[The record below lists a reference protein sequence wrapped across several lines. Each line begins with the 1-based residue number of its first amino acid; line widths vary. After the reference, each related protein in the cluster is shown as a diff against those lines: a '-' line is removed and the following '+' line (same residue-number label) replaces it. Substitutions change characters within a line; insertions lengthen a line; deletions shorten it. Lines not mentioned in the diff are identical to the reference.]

1 MTDSFNSIFGEYIS
15 TRKYLA
21 MLSNAKVLSADI
33 DKENLSLNALI
44 SVDLFENIMCLKA
57 TADEIKRALS
67 LRSVQI
73 DFVLPPS
80 QLKEECFPVLLR
92 VAKANIPIANGF
104 LEDVEISFDDDK
116 LTINLAN
123 GGCDVLMESGLCEF
137 LTKYV
142 KERFDRDITVELKG
156 EDLDVSQ
163 LFDVQKR
170 ADEAVLAAK
179 DDEDMTDKP
188 HEIIEGFPLYFETMR
203 PIYGRKITSRPV
215 FMKDTTFEDGRVT
228 VWGDIIKKEE
238 RTTKDG
244 RSLILNFLITD
255 YTNSY
260 YIKFFD
266 RKENLDDLNRKMNV
280 GVTLVVRG
288 DITYDDFSKDYIIRP
303 VSVSTIKKFQQPDTS
318 EEKRVE
324 LHMHTNMSALDAM
337 ADVGELVE
345 RAAFYGHKAVAITD
359 HGVVHAFPKAAL
371 AGKKHNVKILY
382 GVEAY
387 LVDDTG
393 LSGEDAKADNVKKLP
408 YYHVI
413 ILAKNKVGLKHLYE
427 LISSSNLEYFYRRP
441 RMPKSLISEKREGLI
456 IGSACSYGEVF
467 EGAVRG
473 KGIDELKS
481 IASFYDYLEIQP
493 DGNNAYMIESTAQ
506 QYENINSAEDI
517 RKVNKAIIA
526 LADALKKPVVATGDV
541 HFLEPEDAKYRAVLL
556 AGQGFSDADNQAPL
570 YLKSTNIMLEE
581 FSYLG
586 EEAAREFVI
595 TNPNKIA
602 DMIDSDILPI
612 PEGTF
617 NPKVENADED
627 LKKACWSRAREIY
640 GENVPKIV
648 SDRLE
653 RELTSVIKHGFAGL
667 YMIARKLVK
676 YSEENGYYVGSR
688 GSVGSSFV
696 ANMAGISEVN
706 PLPAHY
712 VCPKC
717 KYSQFFVNN
726 EYGSGYDLEK
736 KDCPECSTPLL
747 RDGHEI
753 PFETFLGF
761 DGDKAPDIDLNF
773 SGEFQAKAHKYTEQ
787 LFGKSHVFKAGTIS
801 GIGEKTAYGFAKK
814 YVEERGAAVSK
825 AELIRLASGCVGVK
839 RTTGQHPGGM
849 VVVPAEYDICDF
861 TPVQHPADS
870 ADKDIITTHFDI
882 KSMNE
887 TLLKLDELGHDVPTM
902 YKHLKDLT
910 GIDVMDIDICDK
922 SLIELYTSPKP
933 LGVTKEEIKW
943 ETGTLSIP
951 EMGTDFVCQM
961 LVEAKPQKFSDLLQ
975 ISGLSHGT
983 DVWLGNAQELIKNG
997 VCSISEVV
1005 GTRDSIMVYLLHKG
1019 LEAKDAFRIMETVR
1033 KKDQFLTQEMQD
1045 IMREHSVP
1053 EWYIDSCQKIQYM
1066 FPKAHAAAYVIAAL
1080 RLSWFKIYEKL
1091 AYYCA
1096 FMTVRGADVDF
1107 ESLNTGKDAVLRYLN
1122 SIEDKRN
1129 KNEATAV
1136 ELKIASTMQI
1146 VYEAIVRGVNFLP
1159 VDIYKSDAFKYL
1171 PEDGAIRI
1179 PFSAISGVGT
1189 NAAENMKK
1197 AREEGGE
1204 FSSIEDFQARS
1215 GAPLTAIELLKL
1227 SGTFGELPESD
1238 QISLFDF

>member
-1 MTDSFNSIFGEYIS
+1 MTSGFNEIFGRYIS
-15 TRKYLA
+15 NTKYLT
-21 MLSNAKVLSADI
+21 MLSNAKVLSVDI
-33 DKENLSLNALI
+33 HKEDLTLNALL

-57 TADEIKRALS
+57 TANEIKKALN
-67 LRSVQI
+67 LRSVQL
-73 DFVLPPS
+73 DFTLPPA

-92 VAKANIPIANGF
+92 VAKANIPVSNGF
-104 LEDVEISFDDDK
+104 LDDAKISFNDDK
-116 LTINLAN
+116 FIIELVN
-123 GGCDVLMESGLCEF
+123 GGCDVLEESGLCEF
-137 LTKYV
+137 LTEYV
-142 KERFDRDITVELKG
+142 KEHFGRDITVEVKG
-156 EDLDVSQ
+156 DDLDMTQ
-163 LFDVQKR
+163 FLDAR
-170 ADEAVLAAK
+170 NEADKALTEK
-179 DDEDMTDKP
+179 DDDGTADKP

-203 PIYGRKITSRPV
+203 PIYGTKITSRPV

-228 VWGDIIKKEE
+228 VWGDVIKKDEKK
-238 RTTKDG
+238 TKDG

-260 YIKFFD
+260 YLKFFD
-266 RKENLDDLNRKMNV
+266 KKENLEDLNRKIDE
-280 GVTLVVRG
+280 GITLVVKG
-288 DITYDDFSKDYIIRP
+288 DIMYDDFSKDYVIRP
-303 VSVSTIKKFQQPDTS
+303 VSVSTIKKFLQPDTS

-337 ADVGELVE
+337 ADVKELVE
-345 RAAFYGHKAVAITD
+345 RAAFYGHKAVAVTD
-359 HGVVHAFPKAAL
+359 HGVVHAFPQAAL
-371 AGKKHNVKILY
+371 AGKKHNIKIIY

-387 LVDDTG
+387 LVDDTI
-393 LSGEDAKADNVKKLP
+393 LSDEDAKTDNIKKLQ
-408 YYHVI
+408 YYHAI
-413 ILAKNKVGLKHLYE
+413 ILVKNKTGLKNLYK
-427 LISSSNLEYFYRRP
+427 LISASNLEYFYRKP

-467 EGAVRG
+467 DGAVRG
-473 KGIDELKS
+473 KSLEELKS

-493 DGNNAYMIESTAQ
+493 DGNNAYMIESTAEE
-506 QYENINSAEDI
+506 YENIKSVEDI

-526 LADALKKPVVATGDV
+526 LSDSLKKPVVATGDV
-541 HFLEPEDAKYRAVLL
+541 HFLAPEDAKYRAVLL
-556 AGQGFSDADNQAPL
+556 AGQGFEDADNQAPL
-570 YLKSTNIMLEE
+570 YLKTTDKMLEE

-602 DMIDSDILPI
+602 DMVENDIRPI

-617 NPKVENADED
+617 IPKVENADKD
-627 LKKACWSRAREIY
+627 LKEACWSRAREVY
-640 GENVPKIV
+640 GDDVPKIV
-648 SDRLE
+648 SDRLT
-653 RELTSVIKHGFAGL
+653 RELNSVIKHGFAGL
-667 YMIARKLVK
+667 YMIARVLVK
-676 YSEENGYYVGSR
+676 YSEEHGYYVGSR

-696 ANMAGISEVN
+696 ATMAGISEVN

-726 EYGSGYDLEK
+726 EYGSGYDLEE
-736 KDCPECSTPLL
+736 KDCPTCGARLL

-773 SGEFQAKAHKYTEQ
+773 SGEFQAEAHKYTEQ

-814 YVEERGAAVSK
+814 YIEERGISVSK
-825 AELIRLASGCVGVK
+825 AELIRLADGCIGVK

-849 VVVPAEYDICDF
+849 VVVPAEYEIYDF

-870 ADKDIITTHFDI
+870 ADKNIITTHFDI
-882 KSMNE
+882 DSMHE

-922 SLIELYTSPKP
+922 KLLELYTSPKP
-933 LGVTKEEIKW
+933 LGVTKEDINW

-951 EMGTDFVCQM
+951 EMGTDFVCQI
-961 LVEAKPQKFSDLLQ
+961 LVEAKPRTFSDLLQ

-983 DVWLGNAQELIKNG
+983 DVWSGNAQELIKKN
-997 VCSISEVV
+997 VCAISEVV
-1005 GTRDSIMVYLLHKG
+1005 STRDSIMVYLLHKG
-1019 LEAKDAFRIMETVR
+1019 LEAKDAFRIMEAVR
-1033 KKDQFLTQEMQD
+1033 KKDKFLTEEMQD
-1045 IMREHSVP
+1045 IMREHDVP
-1053 EWYIDSCQKIQYM
+1053 EWYINSCHKIQYM

-1091 AYYCA
+1091 AYYGA
-1096 FMTVRGADVDF
+1096 FMTVRGSDVDF
-1107 ESLNTGKDAVLRYLN
+1107 ESLNTGKQAVSAYLK
-1122 SIEDKRN
+1122 SIEEKRA

-1146 VYEAIVRGVNFLP
+1146 VYEATARGVSFLP
-1159 VDIYKSDAFKYL
+1159 IDIYKSDAAKYL
-1171 PEDGAIRI
+1171 SEDGALRL
-1179 PFSAISGVGT
+1179 PFSAIPGVGT
-1189 NAAENMKK
+1189 NAAKSMKE
-1197 AREEGGE
+1197 AREQGGK
-1204 FSSIEDFQARS
+1204 FSSIEDFQIRS
-1215 GAPLTAIELLKL
+1215 GASSSTIELLKQA
-1227 SGTFGELPESD
+1227 GTFGELPESD
-1238 QISLFDF
+1238 QMSLFDF